1 MERVRG
7 SISYANVVATL
18 ALIVAMAGGAYAAG
32 LGRDSVKSKHIKD
45 GQVKSQ
51 DVQDNGLTG
60 TDIDEGSLGKVPSAA
75 SADSAGTAANAG
87 NAGTLD
93 GIDSTGLVRAFGAH
107 VDDTANS
114 PLVFSVPEMQ
124 MDLLGDSS
132 PASTAGYRVRNTAST
147 GSLIVSDL
155 IDQTGSKFSVGPGG
169 TSGDRADDGPL
180 VAVSTAHPDLM
191 LVFNCVDAVSLY
203 CFGQLINAPA
213 K

>member
-1 MERVRG
+1 MERLRG

-32 LGRDSVKSKHIKD
+32 LGRDSVKSKNIKD

-51 DVQDNGLTG
+51 DVRDNGLSG
-60 TDIDEGSLGKVPSAA
+60 TDLDESTLGKVPSAA
-75 SADSAGTAANAG
+75 SADSANSAT

-132 PASTAGYRVRNTAST
+132 PASTAGYRVRNTSSGT
-147 GSLIVSDL
+147 LIVSDL
-155 IDQTGSKFSVGPGG
+155 IDQTSSKFSVGPGA
-169 TSGDRADDGPL
+169 TSADRADDGPL

-191 LVFNCVDAVSLY
+191 LVFNCVDATSLY
-203 CFGQLINAPA
+203 CFGQLISAPA
-213 K
+213 R

>member
-1 MERVRG
+1 MERLRG

-32 LGRDSVKSKHIKD
+32 LGRDSVKSKNIKD

-51 DVQDNGLTG
+51 DVRDNGLSG
-60 TDIDEGSLGKVPSAA
+60 TDLDESTLGKVPSAA
-75 SADSAGTAANAG
+75 SADSANSAT

-132 PASTAGYRVRNTAST
+132 PASTAGYRVRNTSSGT
-147 GSLIVSDL
+147 LIVSDL
-155 IDQTGSKFSVGPGG
+155 IDQTSSKFSVGPGA

-191 LVFNCVDAVSLY
+191 LVFNCVDATSLY
-203 CFGQLINAPA
+203 CFGQLISAPA
-213 K
+213 R

>member
-1 MERVRG
+1 MERLRG
-7 SISYANVVATL
+7 SITYANVVATL
-18 ALIVAMAGGAYAAG
+18 ALIIAMAGGAYAAG

-60 TDIDEGSLGKVPSAA
+60 TDIAEATLGQVPSAA
-75 SADSAGTAANAG
+75 SADSAGTATNAG

-132 PASTAGYRVRNTAST
+132 PASTAGYRVRNSSSGT
-147 GSLIVSDL
+147 LIISDL
-155 IDQTGSKFSVGPGG
+155 IDQTGSKFSVVPGG
-169 TSGDRADDGPL
+169 TSADRADDGPL
-180 VAVSTAHPDLM
+180 VAVSTAHPDQM
-191 LVFNCVDAVSLY
+191 LVFNCVDATKLY